1 MKFLKNNILTIAALA
16 FVLSMSLVGDASA
29 AVGDL
34 MGTAQDK
41 VVSLFKSAKT
51 IVFVVGGFG
60 LIALAFSAIFG
71 KVKWPWFAGLA
82 FGLAVL
88 AAANAI
94 VDYATGNGLSNGA
107 GAGGKSSSLDDT
119 FGSN

>member
-16 FVLSMSLVGDASA
+16 FVLTMSLIGDAA
-29 AVGDL
+29 ALGSDDV
-34 MGTAQDK
+34 MSTAQNK
-41 VVSLFKSAKT
+41 VITLFKSIKT

-88 AAANAI
+88 AAAGAI
-94 VDYATGNGLSNGA
+94 VDYATGNGLSEGTSYGGNNGDL
-107 GAGGKSSSLDDT
+107 KDS
-119 FGSN
+119 FQ